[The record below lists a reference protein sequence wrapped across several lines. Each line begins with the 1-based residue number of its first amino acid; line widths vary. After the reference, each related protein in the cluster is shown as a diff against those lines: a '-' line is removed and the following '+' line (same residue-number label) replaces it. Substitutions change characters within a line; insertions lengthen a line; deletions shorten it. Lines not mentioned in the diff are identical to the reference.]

1 MNLDTF
7 TKMIYM
13 KRRIKFVFVVLFL
26 ISFLSFGQT
35 RNDSISKPMKLVQPK
50 YLKAGDSIA
59 IVASAGILIKRK
71 EIIDEAKKLAES
83 WGLKVFIG
91 DHVFN
96 QNNHFAGTDE
106 ERASDFQK
114 ALDNPS
120 IKAIWCARGGY
131 GSARILDKLEYTKF
145 KAKPK
150 WIVGYSD
157 ITAFHSHIHNLGIQT
172 IHAMMG
178 TSLLFDPEETKQSI
192 ETFRKALF
200 GEALRYEINSSEYNK
215 KGDAEGV
222 LVGGNLS
229 ILQSMLGSESQLNT
243 DGSILFIEEIGEYKY
258 HIDRMLRS
266 LKRAGYFD
274 NCKGLIVGD
283 MSNIKKNTTAWGSSI
298 EQLILEVVAEFDFP
312 VLFNFPAGHE
322 TDNRALILGKTITMN
337 IKSTTSEVIFK

>member
-1 MNLDTF
+1 
-7 TKMIYM
+7 
-13 KRRIKFVFVVLFL
+13 
-26 ISFLSFGQT
+26 
-35 RNDSISKPMKLVQPK
+35 
-50 YLKAGDSIA
+50 
-59 IVASAGILIKRK
+59 
-71 EIIDEAKKLAES
+71 
-83 WGLKVFIG
+83 
-91 DHVFN
+91 
-96 QNNHFAGTDE
+96 
-106 ERASDFQK
+106 
-114 ALDNPS
+114 
-120 IKAIWCARGGY
+120 
-131 GSARILDKLEYTKF
+131 
-145 KAKPK
+145 
-150 WIVGYSD
+150 
-157 ITAFHSHIHNLGIQT
+157 
-172 IHAMMG
+172 MMG

-192 ETFRKALF
+192 ETYRKALF
-200 GEALRYEINSSEYNK
+200 GQALRYEINSSEYNK

-274 NCKGLIVGD
+274 KCKGLIVGD